1 MTGCVS
7 GVGNIRYRNSVT
19 KFDSTSH
26 QQMTYDN
33 NLFKSLQ
40 LAGSSYGI
48 VTEFLYRIFPT
59 PETQPVITL
68 IYIEDKADLWKIDA
82 AAKGIIISDYK
93 LVSEILFQK

>member
-1 MTGCVS
+1 M
-7 GVGNIRYRNSVT
+7 
-19 KFDSTSH
+19 
-26 QQMTYDN
+26 
-33 NLFKSLQ
+33 
-40 LAGSSYGI
+40 
-48 VTEFLYRIFPT
+48 TEFLYRIFPT